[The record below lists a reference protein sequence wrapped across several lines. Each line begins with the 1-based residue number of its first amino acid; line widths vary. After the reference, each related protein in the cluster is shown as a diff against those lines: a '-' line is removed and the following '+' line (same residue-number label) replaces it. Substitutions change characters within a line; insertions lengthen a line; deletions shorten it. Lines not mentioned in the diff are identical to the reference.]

1 MDTISA
7 VLVSILIA
15 TVIAIII
22 VLAASLIVVLFF
34 DEFDKAMDAYLDFIY
49 KIAKKIRKD
58 IDY

>member
-7 VLVSILIA
+7 VLLSILIA
-15 TVIAIII
+15 TVIAIVI

-49 KIAKKIRKD
+49 KIARKIRKD
-58 IDY
+58 VNY

>member
-1 MDTISA
+1 MNIISA

-58 IDY
+58 VDY

>member
-1 MDTISA
+1 MNTISA

-49 KIAKKIRKD
+49 KIARKIRKD

>member
-15 TVIAIII
+15 TIIAIII

-49 KIAKKIRKD
+49 KIARKIRKD